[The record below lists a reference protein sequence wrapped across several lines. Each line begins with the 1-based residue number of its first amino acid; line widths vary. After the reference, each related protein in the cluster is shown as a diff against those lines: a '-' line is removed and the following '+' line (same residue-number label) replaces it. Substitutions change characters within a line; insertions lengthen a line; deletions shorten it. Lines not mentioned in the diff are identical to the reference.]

1 MKAGD
6 FWSWGLVGIWYLSDI
21 ISLIESV
28 ILTSE
33 FCTPPKDICCCFC
46 AFPQQTIWWW
56 KIGMTKW
63 NTRENCG
70 FEKQI
75 CMSLRLKQLIKVQ
88 GRRLWNRDFC
98 EILGHLLII
107 MNTKLVGWVW
117 GKFSAYLCCLCGRF
131 IYKLCTLGSWW
142 KHGTRSLDSP
152 SFPWCFM
159 GIFNMAYQGW
169 DHESLRPTYPS
180 ELPMLLTSQSILPC
194 QKSLRTMY
202 FLRYRADYKQ
212 GLAPWGKGSS
222 FSLFFFIV
230 LPLFRLPPRP
240 FHLALC
246 PMNDSRIHLSG
257 PKEEARLTRLHREV
271 GEGLREQVR
280 DVEGPRKENSWKP
293 CQL

>member
-1 MKAGD
+1 
-6 FWSWGLVGIWYLSDI
+6 
-21 ISLIESV
+21 
-28 ILTSE
+28 
-33 FCTPPKDICCCFC
+33 
-46 AFPQQTIWWW
+46 
-56 KIGMTKW
+56 
-63 NTRENCG
+63 
-70 FEKQI
+70 
-75 CMSLRLKQLIKVQ
+75 
-88 GRRLWNRDFC
+88 
-98 EILGHLLII
+98 
-107 MNTKLVGWVW
+107 
-117 GKFSAYLCCLCGRF
+117 
-131 IYKLCTLGSWW
+131 
-142 KHGTRSLDSP
+142 
-152 SFPWCFM
+152 M

-280 DVEGPRKENSWKP
+280 DVEHRRNDLPQGRPWQSFNHCQMVFSPENTSIQVILNRLTRLFSGSQEYIP
-293 CQL
+293 VYIHVYICTHSHTHIVCNNN